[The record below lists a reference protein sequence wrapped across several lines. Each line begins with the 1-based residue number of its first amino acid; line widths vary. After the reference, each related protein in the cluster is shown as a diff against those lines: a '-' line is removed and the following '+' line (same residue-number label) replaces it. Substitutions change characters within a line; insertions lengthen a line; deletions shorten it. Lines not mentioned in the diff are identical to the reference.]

1 MLTLSM
7 LKKVGFGIGAITK
20 FDTLG
25 RYNKRKKGDSILMM
39 FFCYKLHMELSK
51 NKYEELIL
59 LRWKF
64 LSLEKYVTDGQR

>member
-59 LRWKF
+59 LR
-64 LSLEKYVTDGQR
+64 